1 MNNLLIIPEN
11 KEDLEFLKTLVTRLG
26 YSIREFSREEMEDLG
41 LLRAMISEK
50 KTDYVTEKKIR
61 KILRKK

>member
-1 MNNLLIIPEN
+1 
-11 KEDLEFLKTLVTRLG
+11 
-26 YSIREFSREEMEDLG
+26 MEDFG

-50 KTDYVTEKKIR
+50 KADYVTEKKIR

>member
-1 MNNLLIIPEN
+1 MKCLLIIPKN

-26 YSIREFSREEMEDLG
+26 YSIREFSIEEMEDLG

-61 KILRKK
+61 KALGKK